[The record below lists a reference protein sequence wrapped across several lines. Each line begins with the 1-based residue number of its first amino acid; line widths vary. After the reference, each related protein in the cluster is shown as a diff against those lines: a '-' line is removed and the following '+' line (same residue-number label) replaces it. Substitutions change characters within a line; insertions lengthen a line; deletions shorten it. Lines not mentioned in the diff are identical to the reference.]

1 VGDVTPGSNGNGI
14 YEGALTLNATTGIP
28 LEYTE
33 GAVGKTPE
41 STTTYQVS
49 RVTVADIA
57 AGKF

>member
-1 VGDVTPGSNGNGI
+1 VTPGPEGHGR
-14 YEGALTLNATTGIP
+14 YEGALTLNASTGVP
-28 LEYTE
+28 SEYAD

-41 STTTYQVS
+41 VTCIYKIS